1 MGQLLVV
8 RHGQESL
15 LRTNYDDLSEQG
27 REQATALGECFA
39 AHGWEL
45 DLVYCGTAMRH
56 RDTARRVGKAMEA
69 AGRPWP
75 VPMELVGLDEV
86 DELSLVRAS
95 VGSLSDDEEIVR
107 LRREMLEVRERDERS
122 RRFQRLFEAVMI
134 RWLHGVEALA
144 LEVTWPQFRARVL
157 SCVETMTSLCEPET
171 RILAVTSVGP
181 MAVLL
186 QRALG
191 IDDEA
196 AFGLAWRVRNTGVTS
211 FGFDGRGRLSL
222 DMFNALPHLR
232 DPKDWTL
239 R

>member
-15 LRTNYDDLSEQG
+15 MRTNYDDLSEQG

-45 DLVYCGTAMRH
+45 DLVYTGPAVRH

-69 AGRPWP
+69 AGRSWP
-75 VPMELVGLDEV
+75 EPMELSGLDAL

-95 VGSLSDDEEIVR
+95 VGSLGDDEEITR
-107 LRREMLEVRERDERS
+107 LRREMLDVREREERS
-122 RRFQRLFEAVMI
+122 RRFQRL
-134 RWLHGVEALA
+134 L
-144 LEVTWPQFRARVL
+144 
-157 SCVETMTSLCEPET
+157 ETMTSLCEPET
-171 RILAVTSVGP
+171 RILAFTSVGP
-181 MAVLL
+181 VAVLL

-191 IDDEA
+191 IGRVA
-196 AFGLAWRVRNTGVTS
+196 AFGLAWRVRNTAITA
-211 FGFDGRGRLSL
+211 FEFDGRGRLSL
-222 DMFNALPHLR
+222 EMFNSLPHLR
-232 DPKDWTL
+232 DPKQWTL